1 MATFVVEGGISVG
14 KSSLMRNV
22 EKILASEYKL
32 FPALY
37 LEPVQSWTQTRE
49 GNLLSLLGDSPKKYG
64 FLAQALVMST
74 LALQR
79 RHVYYHTT
87 IIPDYRDS
95 LNILERSLRS
105 SKNVFQKTLSD
116 SEMLGCLEVDVLEK
130 IYEALTDRRDI
141 RERFDEPTAIIYL
154 KTSSD
159 VAWERCQKRG
169 FVSDKKIK
177 REYFDK
183 IMENYDLYIE
193 KEIEMGTNVLILDG
207 TKKQMT
213 LAFKTAKFIHDLY
226 MKYY

>member
-14 KSSLMRNV
+14 KSSLIKNV
-22 EKILASEYKL
+22 QKILASEYEL
-32 FPALY
+32 FPAVY
-37 LEPVQSWTQTRE
+37 LEPVQYWTKTKG

-64 FLAQALVMST
+64 FLTQALVMST
-74 LALQR
+74 LTLQR
-79 RHVYYHTT
+79 RH
-87 IIPDYRDS
+87 IPDHRNS
-95 LNILERSLRS
+95 LNILERSVRS

-116 SEMLGCLEVDVLEK
+116 SEMLDCLELDVLEH
-130 IYEALTDRRDI
+130 IYSALTDTGDI

-169 FVSDKKIK
+169 FASDKKIK

-193 KEIEMGTNVLILDG
+193 KEVRSGTDVLILDG
-207 TKKQMT
+207 TKKQMS